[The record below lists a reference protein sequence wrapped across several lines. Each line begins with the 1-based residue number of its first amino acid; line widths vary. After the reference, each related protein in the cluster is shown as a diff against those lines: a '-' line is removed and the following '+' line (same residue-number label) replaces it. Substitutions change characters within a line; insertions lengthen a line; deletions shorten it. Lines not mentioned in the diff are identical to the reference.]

1 MTMINLRIANDVDGG
16 DDDEEEEKEE
26 KEEKEREEKEKDGND
41 ADGDENIRFLILSCD
56 SKVYA
61 LIHN

>member
-16 DDDEEEEKEE
+16 DDDDEEEKEE
-26 KEEKEREEKEKDGND
+26 KVGEEEEKDGND

-56 SKVYA
+56 SEVYA